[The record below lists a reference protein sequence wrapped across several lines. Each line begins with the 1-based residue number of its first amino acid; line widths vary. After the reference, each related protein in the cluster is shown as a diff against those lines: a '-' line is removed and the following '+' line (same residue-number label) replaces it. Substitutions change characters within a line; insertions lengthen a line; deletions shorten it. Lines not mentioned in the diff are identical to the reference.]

1 MSVLDEVL
9 GSLRAMSQ
17 LQLLL
22 AFVACSAYALAQGG
36 LVGRRGRRIA
46 WALTL
51 LSVVAFAF
59 ESTEWMY
66 AAMLTA
72 FGIAG
77 LGLFVAIA
85 WLVSR
90 ALGFSRPLVAAEVAP
105 LAEAA
110 DAEAELA
117 PMPAPQPAR
126 GQLALPQHNG
136 PAHSV

>member
-22 AFVACSAYALAQGG
+22 AFVACSGYALAQGG
-36 LVGRRGRRIA
+36 LVGRKGRRIA

-51 LSVVAFAF
+51 LSVVGFAF
-59 ESTEWMY
+59 ESTEWMH
-66 AAMLTA
+66 AAMLAA

-85 WLVSR
+85 WLMSR
-90 ALGFSRPLVAAEVAP
+90 ALGFTRPIVVVDAGA
-105 LAEAA
+105 LAETA
-110 DAEAELA
+110 DAEAGL
-117 PMPAPQPAR
+117 PPAPVPQSAR
-126 GQLALPQHNG
+126 SQLALPQHNG